1 MLSVI
6 VLFSPSNTIIEVIHD
21 TKNTCI
27 KVNINIVCPN
37 SSIFCLSLKRS
48 KRESERERKTKF
60 LQEVVE
66 TTCSNSQGLYA
77 RVFGQAKTLEASM
90 AWSWMIVVM
99 LKHLWTCLHLRFSF
113 FFFGFNINTYVYET
127 FGLRK

>member
-37 SSIFCLSLKRS
+37 SSICCLSLKRS
-48 KRESERERKTKF
+48 ERESERERKTKF

-77 RVFGQAKTLEASM
+77 RVFGQPRRWKFRCHYVGPDL
-90 AWSWMIVVM
+90 M

-113 FFFGFNINTYVYET
+113 FFFGFNINKYVYET

>member
-37 SSIFCLSLKRS
+37 SSICCLSLKRS
-48 KRESERERKTKF
+48 ERESERERKTKF
-60 LQEVVE
+60 LQERHVAGFV
-66 TTCSNSQGLYA
+66 CPRFRSSKDVGSLDGM
-77 RVFGQAKTLEASM
+77 VLDDSCDVKTSVDLS
-90 AWSWMIVVM
+90 SPSF
-99 LKHLWTCLHLRFSF
+99 LFFLLWL
-113 FFFGFNINTYVYET
+113 
-127 FGLRK
+127 